1 MNASAADP
9 TLTGQPTDVAVPQRA
24 VSRVPSISAEAY
36 QHVGRFAGALVMAC
50 YEQIGGLERMAKW
63 ADTNPTDF
71 YTKLLPKIISRTAQ
85 VDVSGSITI
94 DEAISRL
101 EGGSTSPV
109 DAEFEEVREQVYD
122 L

>member
-1 MNASAADP
+1 MKDHSA
-9 TLTGQPTDVAVPQRA
+9 PTDLMIPQRD
-24 VSRVPSISAEAY
+24 VSRVPAISAEAY
-36 QHVGRFAGALVMAC
+36 QHVGRFAGALVLSC
-50 YEQIGGLERMAKW
+50 YEQIGGLNRMAAW

-71 YTKLLPKIISRTAQ
+71 YTKLLPKIISRSTQ

-101 EGGSTSPV
+101 EGGTV
-109 DAEFEEVREQVYD
+109 EAEFTEVKEYD

>member
-1 MNASAADP
+1 MSLSE
-9 TLTGQPTDVAVPQRA
+9 TRTDVAVPQRE
-24 VSRVPSISAEAY
+24 VSRIPAISAEAY

-50 YEQIGGLERMAKW
+50 FEQMGGLPRMVTW
-63 ADTNPTDF
+63 ADHNPTDY

-94 DEAISRL
+94 DDAITRL
-101 EGGSTSPV
+101 EGGGAPI
-109 DAEFEEVREQVYD
+109 DAEFTEVGKPEYD

>member
-1 MNASAADP
+1 MTTSASDP

-24 VSRVPSISAEAY
+24 VGRIPTISAEAY

-50 YEQIGGLERMAKW
+50 YEQIGGLDRMAKW

-71 YTKLLPKIISRTAQ
+71 YTKLLPKIISRSTQ

-101 EGGSTSPV
+101 ENNTPAV
-109 DAEFEEVREQVYD
+109 EAEFTEVREQVYD

>member
-1 MNASAADP
+1 MTVSASDP
-9 TLTGQPTDVAVPQRA
+9 TVTGGTDVAVPQRE
-24 VSRVPSISAEAY
+24 VSRIPAISAEAY
-36 QHVGRFAGALVMAC
+36 QHVGRFSGAIVLAC
-50 YEQIGGLERMAKW
+50 FEQIGGLERMARW

-71 YTKLLPKIISRTAQ
+71 FTKVFPKIMARTAQ

-101 EGGSTSPV
+101 ESGTAPV
-109 DAEFEEVREQVYD
+109 EGDYTEVTPVYD

>member
-1 MNASAADP
+1 MTTTASDP
-9 TLTGQPTDVAVPQRA
+9 TITGKPTDVAVPQRA
-24 VSRVPSISAEAY
+24 VSRVPAISAEAY
-36 QHVGRFAGALVMAC
+36 QHVGRFSGALVMAC
-50 YEQIGGLERMAKW
+50 FEQIGGLERMSKW

-71 YTKLLPKIISRTAQ
+71 YTKVFPKIMARTAQ

-101 EGGSTSPV
+101 ESGTTPTI
-109 DAEFEEVREQVYD
+109 DAEFSEVREQEYD

>member
-1 MNASAADP
+1 MTDSP
-9 TLTGQPTDVAVPQRA
+9 TSTDLAIPQRDVGRIPA
-24 VSRVPSISAEAY
+24 ISAEAY
-36 QHVGRFAGALVMAC
+36 QHVGRFSGALVLSC
-50 YEQIGGLERMAKW
+50 FEQIGGLDRMAKW

-71 YTKLLPKIISRTAQ
+71 YTKLLPKIISRSTQ

-101 EGGSTSPV
+101 EGNTI
-109 DAEFEEVREQVYD
+109 DAEFTEIKEKEYD